1 MSSKKTNNM
10 TEDKFYWIKLRTNF
24 YRKKEIDYL
33 LSLEEGA
40 SYVVIYIQL
49 CFSTANNGG
58 RLEEKIGE
66 ITIPYTAKKIAL
78 DLKYFSEDIIDK
90 ALTLF
95 KQLGLIYAEDGIL
108 KIVDFGKMV
117 GSESASK
124 SAINKR
130 NQREK
135 AKEKD
140 KNEDNV
146 QDNKKDNVVAIKEDI
161 SKDIKKDKKR
171 TKCPIEYRDKSIEYK
186 SIDIKEKEINKEKEK
201 AAAANNTQNT
211 IYDLLSESFGRTF
224 NTIEAELINS
234 WEDNELTKYAIKSAV
249 LSGAFSLKYI
259 DSILRRYKTENIK
272 TVKEAKE
279 SEKRFKNKNKNYIN
293 EESKEWI

>member
-1 MSSKKTNNM
+1 M

-58 RLEEKIGE
+58 RLEERIGE
-66 ITIPYTAKKIAL
+66 ITIPYTTKKIAL

-95 KQLGLIYAEDGIL
+95 KQLGLICEEDGIL
-108 KIVDFGKMV
+108 KVVDFGKMV

-146 QDNKKDNVVAIKEDI
+146 QDNKKDNAVDIKE
-161 SKDIKKDKKR
+161 DKKR

-211 IYDLLSESFGRTF
+211 IYDLLTESFGRTF
-224 NTIEAELINS
+224 NTIEAEHINS
-234 WEDNELTKYAIKSAV
+234 WEDNELTRYAIKSAV
-249 LSGAFSLKYI
+249 LSGAYSLKYI

-272 TVKEAKE
+272 TVEEAKE
-279 SEKRFKNKNKNYIN
+279 SEKRFKNKSKNYVN

>member
-1 MSSKKTNNM
+1 MNNM

-33 LSLEEGA
+33 LSLEDGA

-49 CFSTANNGG
+49 CFSAANNGG

-66 ITIPYTAKKIAL
+66 ITIPYTTKKIAL

-95 KQLGLIYAEDGIL
+95 KQLGLICEEEGIL
-108 KIVDFGKMV
+108 KIVNFGKMV

-135 AKEKD
+135 AKEKG

-146 QDNKKDNVVAIKEDI
+146 QDNKKDNVVDI
-161 SKDIKKDKKR
+161 SKDIKEDKKR
-171 TKCPIEYRDKSIEYK
+171 TKCPIEYRDKNIEYK
-186 SIDIKEKEINKEKEK
+186 NIDIKEKEINKEKEK
-201 AAAANNTQNT
+201 AVAAINKKT
-211 IYDLLSESFGRTF
+211 IFEILEENFARTLSSVEY
-224 NTIEAELINS
+224 EHVNS
-234 WEDNELTKYAIKSAV
+234 WEDNELTRYAIELAIINGVK
-249 LSGAFSLKYI
+249 KINYI
-259 DSILRRYKTENIK
+259 ESILKRYKEENIT
-272 TVKEAKE
+272 TVEEAKE
-279 SEKRFKNKNKNYIN
+279 SEKRFKNKSKNYVN

>member
-1 MSSKKTNNM
+1 M
-10 TEDKFYWIKLRTNF
+10 TENKFYWIKLRTNF

-66 ITIPYTAKKIAL
+66 MTIPYTTKKIAL
-78 DLKYFSEDIIDK
+78 DLKYFSENIIDK

-95 KQLGLIYAEDGIL
+95 KQLGLICEEDGIL

-146 QDNKKDNVVAIKEDI
+146 QDNKKDNVADI
-161 SKDIKKDKKR
+161 SKDIKEDKKR

-201 AAAANNTQNT
+201 AAAVINKKT
-211 IYDLLSESFGRTF
+211 ICEILEENFARTLSSVEY
-224 NTIEAELINS
+224 EHVNS
-234 WEDNELTKYAIKSAV
+234 WEDNELTRYAIELAV
-249 LSGAFSLKYI
+249 INGVKKINYI
-259 DSILRRYKTENIK
+259 ESILKRYKEENIT
-272 TVKEAKE
+272 TVEEAKE
-279 SEKRFKNKNKNYIN
+279 SEKRFKNKSKNYVN

>member
-1 MSSKKTNNM
+1 M

-58 RLEEKIGE
+58 RLEERIGE
-66 ITIPYTAKKIAL
+66 ITIPYTTKKIAL

-95 KQLGLIYAEDGIL
+95 KQLGLICEEDGIL

-146 QDNKKDNVVAIKEDI
+146 QDNKKDNAVDI
-161 SKDIKKDKKR
+161 GKDIKEDKKR

-201 AAAANNTQNT
+201 AAAVINKKT
-211 IYDLLSESFGRTF
+211 ICEILEENFARTLSSVEY
-224 NTIEAELINS
+224 EHVNS
-234 WEDNELTKYAIKSAV
+234 WEDNELTRYAIELAV
-249 LSGAFSLKYI
+249 INGVKKINYI
-259 DSILRRYKTENIK
+259 ESILKRYKEENIT
-272 TVKEAKE
+272 TVEEAKE
-279 SEKRFKNKNKNYIN
+279 SEKRFKNKSKNYVN

>member
-1 MSSKKTNNM
+1 MNNM

-49 CFSTANNGG
+49 CFSTANNDG

-66 ITIPYTAKKIAL
+66 MTIPYTTKKIAL
-78 DLKYFSEDIIDK
+78 DLKYFSENIIDK
-90 ALTLF
+90 ALMLF
-95 KQLGLIYAEDGIL
+95 KQLGLICEEDGIL
-108 KIVDFGKMV
+108 KIVNFGRMV

-146 QDNKKDNVVAIKEDI
+146 QDNKKDNVVDI
-161 SKDIKKDKKR
+161 SKDIKEDKKR

-201 AAAANNTQNT
+201 AAAVINKKT
-211 IYDLLSESFGRTF
+211 IFEILEENFARTLSSVEY
-224 NTIEAELINS
+224 EHVNS
-234 WEDNELTKYAIKSAV
+234 WEDNELTRYAIELAV
-249 LSGAFSLKYI
+249 INGVKKINYI
-259 DSILRRYKTENIK
+259 ESILKRYKEENIT
-272 TVKEAKE
+272 TVEEAKE
-279 SEKRFKNKNKNYIN
+279 SEKRFKNKSKNYVN

>member
-1 MSSKKTNNM
+1 M

-58 RLEEKIGE
+58 RLEERIGE
-66 ITIPYTAKKIAL
+66 ITIPYTTKKIAL

-95 KQLGLIYAEDGIL
+95 KQLGLICEEDGIL
-108 KIVDFGKMV
+108 KVVDFGKMV

-146 QDNKKDNVVAIKEDI
+146 QDNKKDNAVDIKE
-161 SKDIKKDKKR
+161 DKKR

-201 AAAANNTQNT
+201 TAAANNTQNT
-211 IYDLLSESFGRTF
+211 IYDLLTESFGRTF
-224 NTIEAELINS
+224 NTIEAEHINS
-234 WEDNELTKYAIKSAV
+234 WEDNELTRYAIKSAV
-249 LSGAFSLKYI
+249 LSGAYSLKYI

-272 TVKEAKE
+272 TVEEAKE
-279 SEKRFKNKNKNYIN
+279 SEKRFKNKSKNYVN

>member
-1 MSSKKTNNM
+1 M

-58 RLEEKIGE
+58 RLEERIGE
-66 ITIPYTAKKIAL
+66 ITIPYTIKKIAL
-78 DLKYFSEDIIDK
+78 DLKYFSEDFIDK

-95 KQLGLIYAEDGIL
+95 KQLGLICEEDGIL

-146 QDNKKDNVVAIKEDI
+146 QDNKKDNTVDIKE
-161 SKDIKKDKKR
+161 DKKR

-201 AAAANNTQNT
+201 AAAVINKKT
-211 IYDLLSESFGRTF
+211 ICEILEENFARTLSSVEY
-224 NTIEAELINS
+224 EHVNS
-234 WEDNELTKYAIKSAV
+234 WEDNELTRYAIELAV
-249 LSGAFSLKYI
+249 INGVKKINYI
-259 DSILRRYKTENIK
+259 ESILKRYKEENIT
-272 TVKEAKE
+272 TVEEAKE
-279 SEKRFKNKNKNYIN
+279 SEKRFKNKSKNYVN